1 MIVSEELVNM
11 SITSSSHIKT
21 GESVMLTAKATGG
34 LGGYT
39 FAYYSKNA
47 YSDWWTMLNDFK
59 EASSMQWKP
68 SESGEYDICIKAKDS
83 YGQIS
88 EKYFSLTVEN
98 EGIKTPAEFSLELKA
113 PISAPY
119 QWKCDISD
127 ESVVTFKNKSE
138 YASMSVNGSS
148 MIIDYRFRTAKSG
161 VSDIKMTYTSYNGK
175 IYSILYKITVD
186 KNLNYKVDS
195 AEGNY
200 FEKDLPELKRI
211 TQPFHISVD
220 NNSDTYTWKCD
231 ISNGNIIEL
240 SSVERGNTETYYFN
254 AIRKGFATITL
265 SCVSPSDTDVL
276 YQLVYNV
283 SVDDDFHL
291 SIDDYDG
298 YYLEDYW
305 LPEIEF

>member
-1 MIVSEELVNM
+1 
-11 SITSSSHIKT
+11 
-21 GESVMLTAKATGG
+21 
-34 LGGYT
+34 
-39 FAYYSKNA
+39 
-47 YSDWWTMLNDFK
+47 
-59 EASSMQWKP
+59 
-68 SESGEYDICIKAKDS
+68 
-83 YGQIS
+83 
-88 EKYFSLTVEN
+88 
-98 EGIKTPAEFSLELKA
+98 
-113 PISAPY
+113 
-119 QWKCDISD
+119 
-127 ESVVTFKNKSE
+127 
-138 YASMSVNGSS
+138 MSVNGSS